1 METKTTTTTIAT
13 TALEIFSYEGEINIR
28 TVRDD
33 NGEVWF
39 VAKDVAQALE
49 YSEATISNME
59 STIAHVPV
67 IWKGRY
73 PIPTLGGKQ
82 SMWCL
87 SEQGVYFF
95 LGRSDKP
102 RALPFQMWLA
112 GEVMPSIR
120 RTGMYIYGQT
130 LEAYEQDNKS
140 LRMKVAEL
148 EDKLDKVRASSNLG
162 CVMIAQEG
170 SITLFD
176 AAHFL
181 SQKGIN
187 VGAIRLYKRCRELN
201 LLCKRKGRQFNQP
214 TQTAITKGLLNAE
227 VCGGFKPIAMV
238 TPKGLE
244 YLTDLFMQ
252 EQLPVLFL
260 IDMEDK
266 KALAEA

>member
-1 METKTTTTTIAT
+1 MNSD
-13 TALEIFSYEGEINIR
+13 LQIFYREGNQIR
-28 TVRDD
+28 TIED
-33 NGEVWF
+33 NGEIWF
-39 VAKDVAQALE
+39 VAKDIALALE
-49 YSEATISNME
+49 YSEGTVNNAINSLMQ
-59 STIAHVPV
+59 SVPE
-67 IWKGRY
+67 IWKDKKRIFATSDKTTARPY
-73 PIPTLGGKQ
+73 QDVL
-82 SMWCL
+82 CL

-102 RALPFQMWLA
+102 KALPFQMWLA
-112 GEVMPSIR
+112 GEVVPSIR

>member
-1 METKTTTTTIAT
+1 METKTITTTAT
-13 TALEIFSYEGEINIR
+13 TALEIFSYEGNINIR

-33 NGEVWF
+33 NGEVCF
-39 VAKDVAQALE
+39 VAKDITQALD
-49 YSEATISNME
+49 YSADSNP
-59 STIAHVPV
+59 SRLFAHVPN
-67 IWKGRY
+67 IWKGMKRIHT
-73 PIPTLGGKQ
+73 PGGEQ
-82 SMWCL
+82 EMLCL
-87 SEQGVYFF
+87 SEQGIYFF

-102 RALPFQMWLA
+102 KALPFQMWLA
-112 GEVMPSIR
+112 GEVVPSIR

-260 IDMEDK
+260 IDMEDR